1 MAVKHAIKST
11 EFYLSAFAV
20 MLLGVNLMWAVPAFE
35 RIANTMWSVIGIV
48 GITGI
53 YVIGRSLI
61 KQCDK

>member
-11 EFYLSAFAV
+11 EFYLTSLGV
-20 MLLGVNLMWAVPAFE
+20 TLLGINLMWRVPDFE

-48 GITGI
+48 ALTGI

-61 KQCDK
+61 KKGQ